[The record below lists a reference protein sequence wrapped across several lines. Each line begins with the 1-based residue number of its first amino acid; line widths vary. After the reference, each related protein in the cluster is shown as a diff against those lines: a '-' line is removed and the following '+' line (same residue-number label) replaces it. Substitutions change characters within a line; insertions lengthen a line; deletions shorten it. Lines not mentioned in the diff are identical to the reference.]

1 MFVLGLSELDIKCRG
16 QVKERQL
23 EVVFPL
29 ILLVFTIEALN
40 LLLPGEPGPG
50 GLEGELTRPDHLELA
65 LTGVAGAVALGA
77 GGAPELGDQVLD
89 PGVLRM
95 RGDTEEGEQ
104 QQGEGG
110 HGQVRGAHTVTVT
123 LIP

>member
-1 MFVLGLSELDIKCRG
+1 MFVLGLCELDIQCRG
-16 QVKERQL
+16 QIKERKL

-29 ILLVFTIEALN
+29 IVLVTIEALG

-50 GLEGELTRPDHLELA
+50 GLEGELTRPDHLDLV

-89 PGVLRM
+89 PGALRM
-95 RGDTEEGEQ
+95 RGDNEEGEK

-110 HGQVRGAHTVTVT
+110 HGQVRGAHGVTVT